1 MGCKCHRIQ
10 YFVENL
16 GSKEMTT
23 MFVRRKVSNYETWRK
38 TYDNFASVQK
48 AKGVTGQAVYQATD
62 DPNDITVTHDFASV
76 APAQDFVNSDEL
88 KKAMQGGGVIGTP
101 TIWFTNKK

>member
-1 MGCKCHRIQ
+1 
-10 YFVENL
+10 
-16 GSKEMTT
+16 MTT
-23 MFVRRKVSNYETWRK
+23 MFVRHKVSNYETWRK
-38 TYDNFASVQK
+38 TYDNFALVQK

-62 DPNDITVTHDFASV
+62 DPNDITVTHDFVSV
-76 APAQDFVNSDEL
+76 ATAQDFVNSDEL